1 MQTDAGRQS
10 LSTIDQLLPSVR
22 MLTPEAKQAMFRAAG
37 RTSLRRFSWRGCAFN
52 EAGKVVSRPV
62 IGSRTAAKVFHLSP
76 LTVWRFVAAWDRLE
90 GSDDHCTTLLR
101 DAILNVG
108 LFTDPGD
115 TTTQRD
121 SVASEDLVSCAV

>member
-1 MQTDAGRQS
+1 MQTDAGR
-10 LSTIDQLLPSVR
+10 LSVSTVDHLMPAVR
-22 MLTPEAKQAMFRAAG
+22 MLSPEAKQAMFRAAG

-90 GSDDHCTTLLR
+90 GSDDHCTALLR

-108 LFTDPGD
+108 LFTEPGE
-115 TTTQRD
+115 TPHQKERV
-121 SVASEDLVSCAV
+121 SRELVSCAS